1 MQLFVKML
9 SGKTITIDVEPS
21 DEITT
26 VKEKIRDKE
35 GYAMDDQRLIYAGKQ
50 LESDKTLLDY
60 KIGKEAT
67 IHLALSP
74 RAATRANL
82 GMVSRQNTLS
92 SGGRRRRSRARRGRS
107 TRNRRR
113 RTVRR

>member
-35 GYAMDDQRLIYAGKQ
+35 GYAMDDQRLIYAG
-50 LESDKTLLDY
+50 
-60 KIGKEAT
+60 
-67 IHLALSP
+67 
-74 RAATRANL
+74 
-82 GMVSRQNTLS
+82 
-92 SGGRRRRSRARRGRS
+92 
-107 TRNRRR
+107 
-113 RTVRR
+113 